1 MDEQD
6 KKILELYLK
15 DIKKKKIIFL
25 SILIFFIISTLFYG
39 FFIKFKSYT
48 RKIENNLSKEIE
60 SNTINIIDTDEE
72 LKESENLDSIEET
85 SKQEKVNEEAK
96 ENIVQENKEEIEM
109 KTNEKVDSKNE
120 SNENKEKSTNVKPSN
135 KDFLFTDGYTME
147 NVTQAAQEYLKSF
160 NASGECIPIKDNDG
174 VYLGMRVIFY

>member
-15 DIKKKKIIFL
+15 DIKKRKIIFL
-25 SILIFFIISTLFYG
+25 YILIFFIICTLFYG

-48 RKIENNLSKEIE
+48 RKTENNLSKETE
-60 SNTINIIDTDEE
+60 SNTINIIDINEE
-72 LKESENLDSIEET
+72 LKESEKSDSIEET
-85 SKQEKVNEEAK
+85 SKQEKINEDAK
-96 ENIVQENKEEIEM
+96 ENVVQEKKEEIEM